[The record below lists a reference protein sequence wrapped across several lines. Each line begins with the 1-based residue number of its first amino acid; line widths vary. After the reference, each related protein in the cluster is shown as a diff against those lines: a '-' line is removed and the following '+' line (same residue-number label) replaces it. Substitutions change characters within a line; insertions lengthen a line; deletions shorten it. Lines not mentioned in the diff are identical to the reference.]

1 MEATTINATELRTR
15 TREIIERARFKGERF
30 LVRNFGKPVA
40 VIISVEEYA
49 GLLQRVREI
58 GLPVTPPST
67 ALAIPAR
74 ALELPRA
81 SEEPVC

>member
-40 VIISVEEYA
+40 VIIGVEEYRL
-49 GLLQRVREI
+49 LLQMAHELSLSVATPSSSIVMPSRV
-58 GLPVTPPST
+58 V
-67 ALAIPAR
+67 
-74 ALELPRA
+74 ELTRA

>member
-1 MEATTINATELRTR
+1 METTTINATELRTR

-49 GLLQRVREI
+49 GLLQLARAPS
-58 GLPVTPPST
+58 LPTATPSS
-67 ALAIPAR
+67 AVAIPAR
-74 ALELPRA
+74 GIELTRA